1 MSPCSDRATSRRA
14 ACVCRRR
21 RCRGVAANGV
31 AGVKPGAN
39 SPGELVVVPRGRV
52 RLRPAINVVS
62 SSPTHE
68 IYLIK
73 PPLIMNAGTSARA
86 PRPPR
91 YGGGPRDPAR
101 RRARGT
107 RRGPRPRP
115 RSARRA
121 GHHAAGG
128 HNTPPRAPAP
138 GCRRR
143 VHRWA
148 ARAPSPGHPAGSR
161 GAARRRVKTE
171 EEDRLVVFLNEKRPA
186 GPPVTT

>member
-101 RRARGT
+101 RGARGA
-107 RRGPRPRP
+107 RGPRPAAAAAFGAARGAS
-115 RSARRA
+115 RSRWPQHTATRA
-121 GHHAAGG
+121 GAGVP
-128 HNTPPRAPAP
+128 PPRTPVGGPRALSRPP
-138 GCRRR
+138 GAGRRR
-143 VHRWA
+143 VR
-148 ARAPSPGHPAGSR
+148 
-161 GAARRRVKTE
+161 
-171 EEDRLVVFLNEKRPA
+171 EDRRSFF
-186 GPPVTT
+186 